1 MKFTITVELM
11 QGDKPLTPKDLKA
24 FGTINFVKAAP
35 KAFKRAMKAT
45 CWPFEANVTVEL
57 VEEPKKEKKSGA
69 KKDVPKSRRK
79 KSSGR

>member
-11 QGDKPLTPKDLKA
+11 QGDRPVTPKDLKA

-45 CWPFEANVTVEL
+45 CWPFDANVTVEL
-57 VEEPKKEKKSGA
+57 VEQVKPKGKKNGRS
-69 KKDVPKSRRK
+69 KKPI
-79 KSSGR
+79 

>member
-11 QGDKPLTPKDLKA
+11 QDGQPVTPKDLAK

-45 CWPFEANVTVEL
+45 CWPFDANVSVEL
-57 VEEPKKEKKSGA
+57 VETKP
-69 KKDVPKSRRK
+69 RK
-79 KSSGR
+79 KNGRKKGL